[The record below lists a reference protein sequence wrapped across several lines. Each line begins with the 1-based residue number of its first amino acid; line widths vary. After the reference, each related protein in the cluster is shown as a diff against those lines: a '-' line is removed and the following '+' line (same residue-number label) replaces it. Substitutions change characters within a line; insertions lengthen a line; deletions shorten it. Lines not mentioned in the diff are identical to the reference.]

1 MSDKIKK
8 FDGGGGI
15 DGSGPTYAP
24 TSYGVAGGGMN
35 FGGAFNSMLGG
46 SSALG
51 GVGFDSGGTD
61 SDNSDA
67 ELDPGLDPFD
77 SRPKGLFDA
86 DGNYIAPA
94 NFPGGQDAYNKMLA
108 DTLIAESV
116 AIQNN
121 RNAIFAAND
130 MAELREMLGGDATQ
144 AGDNSLAMGMAQ
156 SQQNPGAAIPGGL
169 GSLNPSGGFTIP
181 TGPLGP
187 ILAKGQD
194 ALNAVGRKVGDAIDE
209 VFRIL
214 RLPNPTKIIGAPN
227 QKTGTIVWGQSG
239 GNPAINTGTTGA
251 GTQTIMTTGNAA
263 LDAVLNKVTG
273 VATGRIAAGEALSTP
288 TITEILVAT
297 AAQETG
303 LSTENIEELIESAQT
318 VADATLNV
326 AQDGVD
332 PNKVGID
339 LTGGPDVGGDTTDVL
354 GSDGAAPELKATADA
369 VDVVG
374 AADVDVITNPADVVD
389 VAVPELKAVT
399 DVAPEL
405 KAVTGPMSDAELDD
419 ILTGLGGLPAV
430 DGGYDTPA
438 PELKA
443 STPDLKTSVG
453 PGGSGSTGVVPEQI
467 IGQGSMGTIST
478 EKAGLAEINAQYNP
492 ALSLAENM
500 AILRGARS
508 KEEDI
513 VDSAIYYGG
522 GMIQNTD
529 MTDEINRLLRG
540 Y

>member
-1 MSDKIKK
+1 MADSIK
-8 FDGGGGI
+8 DANNLVEDVLAEITTG
-15 DGSGPTYAP
+15 AP
-24 TSYGVAGGGMN
+24 VQ
-35 FGGAFNSMLGG
+35 
-46 SSALG
+46 
-51 GVGFDSGGTD
+51 GFDTGGHVQ
-61 SDNSDA
+61 
-67 ELDPGLDPFD
+67 GV
-77 SRPKGLFDA
+77 
-86 DGNYIAPA
+86 
-94 NFPGGQDAYNKMLA
+94 QDMYNAVSSMY
-108 DTLIAESV
+108 
-116 AIQNN
+116 
-121 RNAIFAAND
+121 
-130 MAELREMLGGDATQ
+130 GGDAGTNTVNQ
-144 AGDNSLAMGMAQ
+144 AMQSDYLASLPNAQGNMGALGDNSLAMGMAQ
-156 SQQNPGAAIPGGL
+156 SQQNPGAAIPGYGL

-194 ALNAVGRKVGDAIDE
+194 ALNAVASKVGDAIDE

-214 RLPNPTKIIGAPN
+214 RLPNPSKIIGAPN
-227 QKTGTIVWGQSG
+227 QKTGTIVWGQTG
-239 GNPAINTGTTGA
+239 GSPVINTGTTGA
-251 GTQTIMTTGNAA
+251 GTKTGITTGNVA
-263 LDAVLNKVTG
+263 LDAVLNKMTG
-273 VATGRIAAGEALSTP
+273 VLTGKISADQAISLP
-288 TITEILVAT
+288 TLKEILIAT
-297 AAQETG
+297 TAEETG
-303 LSTENIEELIESAQT
+303 LSTEKIEEIIESAQT

-369 VDVVG
+369 VDVVTNPVDVVTNPVDVVTNPVDVVGG
-374 AADVDVITNPADVVD
+374 AADVVDVVGGAADVVDVVTNPVDVVTNPVDVVD

>member
-1 MSDKIKK
+1 MGDSIK
-8 FDGGGGI
+8 DANNLVEDVLAEITTG
-15 DGSGPTYAP
+15 AP
-24 TSYGVAGGGMN
+24 VQ
-35 FGGAFNSMLGG
+35 
-46 SSALG
+46 
-51 GVGFDSGGTD
+51 GFDTGGHVQ
-61 SDNSDA
+61 
-67 ELDPGLDPFD
+67 GV
-77 SRPKGLFDA
+77 
-86 DGNYIAPA
+86 
-94 NFPGGQDAYNKMLA
+94 QDMYNAVSSMY
-108 DTLIAESV
+108 
-116 AIQNN
+116 
-121 RNAIFAAND
+121 
-130 MAELREMLGGDATQ
+130 GGDAGTNTVNQ
-144 AGDNSLAMGMAQ
+144 AMQSDYLASLPNAQGNMGALGDNSLAMGMAQ
-156 SQQNPGAAIPGGL
+156 SQQNPGAAIPGYGL

-194 ALNAVGRKVGDAIDE
+194 ALNAVASKVGDAIDE

-214 RLPNPTKIIGAPN
+214 RLPNPSKIIGAPN
-227 QKTGTIVWGQSG
+227 QKTGTIVWGQTG
-239 GNPAINTGTTGA
+239 GSPVINTGTTGA
-251 GTQTIMTTGNAA
+251 GTKTGITTGNVA
-263 LDAVLNKVTG
+263 LDAVLNKMTG
-273 VATGRIAAGEALSTP
+273 VLTGKISADQAISLP
-288 TITEILVAT
+288 TLKEILIAT
-297 AAQETG
+297 TAEETG
-303 LSTENIEELIESAQT
+303 LSTEKIEEIIESAQT

-369 VDVVG
+369 VDVVTNPVDVVTNPVDVVTNPVDVVGG
-374 AADVDVITNPADVVD
+374 AADVVDVVGGAADVVDVVTNPVDVVTNPVDVVD

-419 ILTGLGGLPAV
+419 ILGLDGLPAV
-430 DGGYDTPA
+430 EGGYDTPA
-438 PELKA
+438 A
-443 STPDLKTSVG
+443 G
-453 PGGSGSTGVVPEQI
+453 PKGDIRGGDIRGGDGVVPEQI
-467 IGQGSMGTIST
+467 IGQGGMESIST
-478 EKAGLAEINAQYNP
+478 EKAGLAEINALYNP

-500 AILRGARS
+500 ALLRGSRVE
-508 KEEDI
+508 EEDI